1 MLVTVSMSSP
11 ISLLYIRAYVHAT
24 EDPKRVLAALNNIVR
39 GPYVIKTVRGHYGNQ
54 IQIIELNLSEFE
66 ALDALKS
73 ILAKLDD
80 VEFTLL
86 LSGIEESKLYAK
98 FDKQK
103 AVQGVLKISQGDDVI
118 YLEARCK
125 TFVVNDFKNF
135 LISIREALKT

>member
-1 MLVTVSMSSP
+1 MSSP

-24 EDPKRVLAALNNIVR
+24 EDPKKVLAALNNIVR
-39 GPYVIKTVRGHYGNQ
+39 GPYVTKTVRGHYGNQ